1 MRESY
6 LIVDPH
12 GRFFQNS
19 SLIVGQGYAYS
30 HSILDG
36 GAEAAFAEMSFDHKR
51 FSARYI
57 PIHTEVSA

>member
-6 LIVDPH
+6 LMVDPH

-19 SLIVGQGYAYS
+19 LLTPGQGYAYS
-30 HSILDG
+30 RPILEV
-36 GAEAAFAEMSFDHKR
+36 GAEAAFAQMAFDTAR

-57 PIHTEVSA
+57 LLVAGKGA